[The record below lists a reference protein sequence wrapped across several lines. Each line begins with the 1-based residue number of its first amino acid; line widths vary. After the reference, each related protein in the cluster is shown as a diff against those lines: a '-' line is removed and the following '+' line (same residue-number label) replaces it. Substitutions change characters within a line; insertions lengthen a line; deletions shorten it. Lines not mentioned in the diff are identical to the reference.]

1 MIGIEEQ
8 FVDGGDAESEL
19 LTLLHKTVLS
29 PWAPRENP
37 ATWNSLPALE
47 RGTYYH
53 TRSIRIPGTL
63 PGPAPNGVSARSDL
77 AAPREPVFPRYLRTL
92 ILLYVYFGREVH
104 MLPFSLCQIVVRL
117 NITWSVRC
125 RLAAEQRQ

>member
-1 MIGIEEQ
+1 MHRAFCPLGLREK
-8 FVDGGDAESEL
+8 
-19 LTLLHKTVLS
+19 TLL
-29 PWAPRENP
+29 
-37 ATWNSLPALE
+37 
-47 RGTYYH
+47 RGTLFLH
-53 TRSIRIPGTL
+53 WNVARTTILGVPGTL